1 MNKTNFHKRNVV
13 SSSVIYTLSPLLFVV
28 TMIPLTLILRKCE
41 AGYIYANN
49 TKLNHLLFLD
59 DLKLYARNENRLD
72 SLMQTVRI
80 ISKDIGMKFGIEKC
94 ALVVLE
100 TW

>member
-1 MNKTNFHKRNVV
+1 MKWG
-13 SSSVIYTLSPLLFVV
+13 I
-28 TMIPLTLILRKCE
+28 
-41 AGYIYANN
+41 YIYANN

-59 DLKLYARNENRLD
+59 GLKLYARNENRLD
-72 SLMQTVRI
+72 SLMQTVTI

-100 TW
+100 TS